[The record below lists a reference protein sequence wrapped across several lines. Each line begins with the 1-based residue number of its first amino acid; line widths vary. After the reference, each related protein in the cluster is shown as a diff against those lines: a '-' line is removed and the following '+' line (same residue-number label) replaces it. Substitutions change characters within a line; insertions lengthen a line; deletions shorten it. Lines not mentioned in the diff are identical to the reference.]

1 MLLLAHSRAAKKGIV
16 RDSSATLFDGHGLVG
31 AHGTQKVRTVTKSVA
46 HPKSLTATL
55 RHCFLFESMT
65 DGELN
70 AVVDAFKK
78 KVRFEICGRWKRLLF
93 ALSFGSI
100 ALIGLVNH

>member
-1 MLLLAHSRAAKKGIV
+1 
-16 RDSSATLFDGHGLVG
+16 
-31 AHGTQKVRTVTKSVA
+31 
-46 HPKSLTATL
+46 
-55 RHCFLFESMT
+55 MT

-78 KVRFEICGRWKRLLF
+78 KVRFEICGRWKRLLL